1 MKNYIKFLFIFIF
14 IILNQQILKAETYYL
29 DFKYIIDQ
37 SVAGKK
43 TNQAL
48 KNELDQGVKKLKT
61 KEQQLQKEE
70 KEIIQQKKLLSPE
83 EYKKKISLLREKVTS
98 LQKERNKV
106 IQSISTK
113 RNNARKK
120 LLNELNPIVKNY
132 MVEKNIR
139 LILDK
144 KSVLLGDEKLD
155 ITKDILEILN
165 KKLKSIN
172 LN

>member
-1 MKNYIKFLFIFIF
+1 MKNFIKFSIFFIFIM
-14 IILNQQILKAETYYL
+14 LNQQILKAETYYL

-83 EYKKKISLLREKVTS
+83 EYKKKISSLREKVTS

-106 IQSISTK
+106 VQSISTK

>member
-1 MKNYIKFLFIFIF
+1 MKNFIKFSIFFIFIM
-14 IILNQQILKAETYYL
+14 LNQQILKAETYYL

-120 LLNELNPIVKNY
+120 LLNELNPIVKSY
-132 MVEKNIR
+132 MMEKNIK

>member
-1 MKNYIKFLFIFIF
+1 MKNFIKFSIFFIFIM
-14 IILNQQILKAETYYL
+14 LNQQILKAETYYL

-83 EYKKKISLLREKVTS
+83 EYKKKISSLREKVTS
-98 LQKERNKV
+98 LQKERDKV

-132 MVEKNIR
+132 MAEKNIR

>member
-1 MKNYIKFLFIFIF
+1 MKNFIKFSIFFIFIM
-14 IILNQQILKAETYYL
+14 LNQQILKAETYYL

-83 EYKKKISLLREKVTS
+83 EYKKKISSLREKVTS

-106 IQSISTK
+106 VQSISTK

-132 MVEKNIR
+132 MAEKNIR

-144 KSVLLGDEKLD
+144 KSVLLGDQKLD

>member
-1 MKNYIKFLFIFIF
+1 MKNFLKFLIVFIFIMF
-14 IILNQQILKAETYYL
+14 NQQFLRADTYYL

-43 TNQAL
+43 TNQSL
-48 KNELDQGVKKLKT
+48 KNELDKGIKGLKT

-83 EYKKKISLLREKVTS
+83 EYKKKISSLREKVTS
-98 LQKERNKV
+98 LQKERDKV

-113 RNNARKK
+113 RNKARKK
-120 LLNELNPIVKNY
+120 LLDELNPIVKSY
-132 MVEKNIR
+132 MIEKNIK
-139 LILDK
+139 LILNK

>member
-83 EYKKKISLLREKVTS
+83 EYKKNIFA
-98 LQKERNKV
+98 ER
-106 IQSISTK
+106 
-113 RNNARKK
+113 
-120 LLNELNPIVKNY
+120 
-132 MVEKNIR
+132 
-139 LILDK
+139 
-144 KSVLLGDEKLD
+144 KS
-155 ITKDILEILN
+155 
-165 KKLKSIN
+165 
-172 LN
+172 

>member
-1 MKNYIKFLFIFIF
+1 MKNILKFLFFFTF
-14 IILNQQILKAETYYL
+14 IILNQQILKADTYYL
-29 DFKYIIDQ
+29 DFKFIIDQ

-61 KEQQLQKEE
+61 KEQELQKKE
-70 KEIIQQKKLLSPE
+70 KEIIQQKKLISPE
-83 EYKKKISLLREKVTS
+83 EYKKKISSLREEVTS

-120 LLNELNPIVKNY
+120 LLDELNPIVKNY
-132 MVEKNIR
+132 MIEKDIK

-155 ITKDILEILN
+155 ITKDIIEILN
-165 KKLKSIN
+165 KNLKTIKLN
-172 LN
+172 

>member
-1 MKNYIKFLFIFIF
+1 MKSFIKIIIILFVFIF
-14 IILNQQILKAETYYL
+14 QQQSLKADTYFL
-29 DFKYIIDQ
+29 NFKYILNE
-37 SVAGKK
+37 STAGKK
-43 TNQAL
+43 ANQLL
-48 KNELDQGVKKLKT
+48 KKQLEQGIKKLKDR
-61 KEQQLQKEE
+61 EVQLQKEE

-120 LLNELNPIVKNY
+120 LLNELNPIVKSY
-132 MVEKNIR
+132 MMEKNIK

>member
-1 MKNYIKFLFIFIF
+1 MKNFIKFSIFFIFIM
-14 IILNQQILKAETYYL
+14 LNQQILKAETYYL

-83 EYKKKISLLREKVTS
+83 EYKKKISSLREKVTS

-106 IQSISTK
+106 VQSISTK

-132 MVEKNIR
+132 MAEKNIR